1 MSEPASADIKQAY
14 KTTAEMAFVI
24 AQALSQ
30 IKDERVIDEV
40 VARLL
45 KDCDN

>member
-1 MSEPASADIKQAY
+1 MSEPASADIKLAY
-14 KTTAEMAFVI
+14 KTTAEMAFVL
-24 AQALSQ
+24 AQALSK

-45 KDCDN
+45 KDSDN